1 MRSSRPA
8 ISASLAF
15 NASSIAFL
23 AASFATGF
31 TFAISPVLAVLAAST
46 ASFVVTSGFAISARA
61 FSLSAFTFAIAAVF
75 SASVAFGVLL
85 IAAIWASAAFSTASI
100 AGCLSRV
107 TNSDNGLLSVD
118 PSVYVTTRFP
128 SASFVNDLI
137 LESLSVTGESFEI
150 FASSLFLLYSS
161 CSFSLILAKSS
172 SVTLAGSATATFSVG
187 AAISYLDV

>member
-1 MRSSRPA
+1 M
-8 ISASLAF
+8 
-15 NASSIAFL
+15 
-23 AASFATGF
+23 
-31 TFAISPVLAVLAAST
+31 
-46 ASFVVTSGFAISARA
+46 
-61 FSLSAFTFAIAAVF
+61 
-75 SASVAFGVLL
+75 
-85 IAAIWASAAFSTASI
+85 AAIWASAAFSTASI

-161 CSFSLILAKSS
+161 CSFSLIFAKSS

-187 AAISYLDV
+187 AAMSYLDV